1 MDLKQLSENI
11 SCNRIKFLNR
21 KYDTYNSYLYKNRL
35 ICNSINS
42 ASHVSD
48 NKEDLTLL
56 KSYNISKKS
65 CIFKPPVVVNNMD
78 DIYTNNNIPAIFNIN
93 TKIKTIL

>member
-11 SCNRIKFLNR
+11 SCSHIKFLNK
-21 KYDTYNSYLYKNRL
+21 KYDTYNSYLYTNRL

-42 ASHVSD
+42 ASHISD

-56 KSYNISKKS
+56 KSYSISKKS
-65 CIFKPPVVVNNMD
+65 CIFKPPVVINNMD
-78 DIYTNNNIPAIFNIN
+78 YLNTTNTIPTMFNMN